1 MNIDRVVID
10 IAKVA
15 VYIKYMNTNLR
26 TAFDPR
32 QYMIS
37 RDYEI
42 YYYSDTE
49 ITRVDSH
56 THDYYEFYFFLK
68 GDVSIHIHDIEQHLQ
83 PGDFIL
89 IPPNTRH
96 YPTVFS
102 HQVPYQRFVFWISE
116 KFCNDLMRQSKEY
129 GYLFQHA
136 ATSHKY
142 IYHFDVISFNNLHS
156 KILRLLEEHNSK
168 QFCRHAMVSLC
179 IKDLILTLTRMVHEQ
194 ETPNAVKEEYSLYH
208 GIVNYI
214 DSHIHE
220 KMTLEDIAT
229 ALFVS
234 KYHIAH
240 VFKAQMGLS
249 IHQYILKK
257 RLDLCRGAIAS
268 GTDITVACSQCG
280 FEDYSSFYRAFKKE
294 YGISPK
300 EFQYSIREMISND
313 SI

>member
-1 MNIDRVVID
+1 M
-10 IAKVA
+10 
-15 VYIKYMNTNLR
+15 
-26 TAFDPR
+26 
-32 QYMIS
+32 
-37 RDYEI
+37 
-42 YYYSDTE
+42 
-49 ITRVDSH
+49 
-56 THDYYEFYFFLK
+56 
-68 GDVSIHIHDIEQHLQ
+68 
-83 PGDFIL
+83 
-89 IPPNTRH
+89 
-96 YPTVFS
+96 
-102 HQVPYQRFVFWISE
+102 
-116 KFCNDLMRQSKEY
+116 
-129 GYLFQHA
+129 
-136 ATSHKY
+136 
-142 IYHFDVISFNNLHS
+142 
-156 KILRLLEEHNSK
+156 
-168 QFCRHAMVSLC
+168 
-179 IKDLILTLTRMVHEQ
+179 
-194 ETPNAVKEEYSLYH
+194 YH